1 MGAIAVKQDTRDETQ
16 LIRYLLAQ
24 MDEDEQAQI
33 EERYVADPEFHQEVR
48 AAERDLIDQYVHG
61 ELSNPKEFE
70 TKFLSSLQ
78 RRQKVEF
85 ARALR
90 QSLAESSVAGDSAVS
105 DRERGLSL
113 AERLRFFTSSSGGW
127 QLAAATVVIL
137 FIGGWLLVSWR
148 DQTPTSQVAET
159 PPGQPVQGSPGAAS
173 PVPGPEVPAP
183 SRPEVPPIRVATFVL
198 LPSLTRNS
206 DETPTLT
213 IARDVDV
220 DVRLQLSLEPGD
232 YDTYR
237 VVIRTADGDEIWRQD
252 GLKTVRA
259 SSGEALVIT
268 LPGARFSDREYTIR
282 VGGVSA
288 GGEVEETAG
297 YYFRVLIPK

>member
-1 MGAIAVKQDTRDETQ
+1 MGAIAVKPDTQDETQ
-16 LIRYLLAQ
+16 LIRYLLGQ
-24 MDEDEQAQI
+24 MDEDEQARI

-48 AAERDLIDQYVHG
+48 AAERDLIDRYVYG
-61 ELSNPKEFE
+61 ELPNPKEFE
-70 TKFLSSLQ
+70 TKFLSSPQ

-90 QSLAESSVAGDSAVS
+90 QSLAESAVAGESAVA

-113 AERLRFFTSSSGGW
+113 AELLRSFTSSAGGW
-127 QLAAATVVIL
+127 QLAAATAVIL

-148 DQTPTSQVAET
+148 DQTPTSQVAQT
-159 PPGQPVQGSPGAAS
+159 PPGQPAQGSPGAAS

-183 SRPEVPPIRVATFVL
+183 SRPEVPPIRVVTFVL

-213 IARDVDV
+213 IAQDV

-268 LPGARFSDREYTIR
+268 LPGARFSDQDYTIR

-288 GGEVEETAG
+288 GGGVEETAG